1 MFKKAILSWS
11 TNQRI
16 FLVSLINCIF
26 VKSKV
31 KNMVKFNLK
40 NILLLMGGAFLII
53 LILALIGV
61 DMSKPVPYGGVILCC
76 VVTISATGK
85 WISSLNKKENENK

>member
-1 MFKKAILSWS
+1 M
-11 TNQRI
+11 
-16 FLVSLINCIF
+16 
-26 VKSKV
+26 KSKV
-31 KNMVKFNLK
+31 INMVKFNLK
-40 NILLLMGGAFLII
+40 NVSLLMGGAILII

-76 VVTISATGK
+76 VVTLSAIGK